1 VGRNELS
8 IDDVLRAAIPDAA
21 ERQPKA
27 SYRRTRRFGRA
38 RGQDGWFNIDR
49 VMSLKFRTDHGPRG
63 TGGLAIR
70 GVKDDLPVSFEPGG
84 AVPGDRIVGV
94 LIPGGGIRIFQIHSP
109 RLKEF
114 EHEGWIDVTW
124 DIDPDTPQRFPARI
138 SVTALNEPG
147 TLAQIAK
154 VIGEAGGNIDNVRM
168 VRRASD
174 FTEMRIELE
183 VLDLV
188 HLNHIIAGLREK
200 AVVNK
205 VERVFD

>member
-1 VGRNELS
+1 
-8 IDDVLRAAIPDAA
+8 
-21 ERQPKA
+21 
-27 SYRRTRRFGRA
+27 
-38 RGQDGWFNIDR
+38 
-49 VMSLKFRTDHGPRG
+49 MSLKFRGDTEAKGSSS
-63 TGGLAIR
+63 GLAIR
-70 GVKDDLPVSFEPGG
+70 GVKDDLPVTFEPGG

-94 LIPGGGIRIFQIHSP
+94 MIPGEGIRIFQIHSP
-109 RLKEF
+109 RLREY

-124 DIDPDTPQRFPARI
+124 DVDTDTPQRFPARV

>member
-1 VGRNELS
+1 
-8 IDDVLRAAIPDAA
+8 
-21 ERQPKA
+21 
-27 SYRRTRRFGRA
+27 
-38 RGQDGWFNIDR
+38 
-49 VMSLKFRTDHGPRG
+49 
-63 TGGLAIR
+63 
-70 GVKDDLPVSFEPGG
+70 VSFEPGG

-94 LIPGGGIRIFQIHSP
+94 LTPGEGIRIFQIHSP

-147 TLAQIAK
+147 SLAQIAN
-154 VIGEAGGNIDNVRM
+154 VIGEGGGNIDNVRM
-168 VRRASD
+168 ERRAAD

-188 HLNHIIAGLREK
+188 HLNHIITGLREK